1 MKGIVIGVD
10 FDGTVVTH
18 EYPEIGED
26 IGAVPVLKKLVDND
40 CLLVL
45 NTMRSKKNGTLQAA
59 QAWFEDNEIPLY
71 GVNENP
77 GQKKWTDSTKAYCN
91 IYIDDA
97 ALGCPVKRDKNG
109 RRYVDW
115 KRVEKMLME
124 MGIIEG

>member
-18 EYPEIGED
+18 EFPEIGED
-26 IGAVPVLKKLVDND
+26 NGAVPVLKKLIDND

-45 NTMRSKKNGTLQAA
+45 NTMRSKRDGTLQAA
-59 QAWFEDNEIPLY
+59 QAWFEDNGISLY
-71 GVNENP
+71 GINENP

-109 RRYVDW
+109 RRCVDW
-115 KRVEKMLME
+115 ERVEEMLTK